1 MSILIIV
8 INDSLNNGRKL
19 WESPGVTSSLR
30 AIGVARVTRVTGIT
44 VVYRAMRVTGVTGV
58 TGVIKVV
65 VRQ

>member
-19 WESPGVTSSLR
+19 WKSPGVTWSLR
-30 AIGVARVTRVTGIT
+30 AMEITRVTRVTGIT